1 MVSPGRPMTR
11 LMKSRSGSSGYLNT
25 ITSPR
30 RGSLTGSTFLPIASG
45 VGPKTNLLTS
55 RWSPISRLF
64 SIDPVGILKAC
75 TTHVRTNSAR
85 ITAMTID
92 SKYSR
97 RTDFLK
103 AADSVSGLGLMA
115 QGAAGALHPFLAF
128 LLLLEQLP
136 LARDVAAVALR
147 QDVLPQRLHGF
158 PRNHAAADRRLDR
171 DLEHLARD
179 QLAHLRRERAA
190 A

>member
-1 MVSPGRPMTR
+1 
-11 LMKSRSGSSGYLNT
+11 MKSRSGSSGNLNT
-25 ITSPR
+25 MMSPR
-30 RGSLTGSTFLPIASG
+30 LMSLIGSSVFSTRPS
-45 VGPKTNLLTS
+45 VGPKTNLFTS

-103 AADSVSGLGLMA
+103 
-115 QGAAGALHPFLAF
+115 GAVTSFLSDLEDGEKRFLRNLHTTHAFHALLAF
-128 LLLLEQLP
+128 LLLLQQLA
-136 LARDVAAVALR
+136 LARDVPAVAL
-147 QDVLPQRLHGF
+147 
-158 PRNHAAADRRLDR
+158 
-171 DLEHLARD
+171 
-179 QLAHLRRERAA
+179 
-190 A
+190 